1 VRGRLKRE
9 GQLFRASPSPDPS
22 RGEYRAAL
30 SPQAG
35 RGRNNEDRTRG
46 HIPISHSPFV
56 RHFTQPFS
64 FPRRV
69 SCARVLKLS
78 LRAPLSKGGGAPRV
92 VRVLARHP
100 LGLHLTRQARRL
112 RGALRPITRDARLLG
127 ALTVAILGS
136 GAALPSPDLRPDRC
150 ELLASGS

>member
-1 VRGRLKRE
+1 MGEGEGGGGGGGVRGRLKRE
-9 GQLFRASPSPDPS
+9 GQLFRAAPSPDPS

-69 SCARVLKLS
+69 SCPRVLKLS

-92 VRVLARHP
+92 ARVLARHP
-100 LGLHLTRQARRL
+100 LGLHLTRPARRL
-112 RGALRPITRDARLLG
+112 PCALRTLTRDAR
-127 ALTVAILGS
+127 
-136 GAALPSPDLRPDRC
+136 P
-150 ELLASGS
+150 